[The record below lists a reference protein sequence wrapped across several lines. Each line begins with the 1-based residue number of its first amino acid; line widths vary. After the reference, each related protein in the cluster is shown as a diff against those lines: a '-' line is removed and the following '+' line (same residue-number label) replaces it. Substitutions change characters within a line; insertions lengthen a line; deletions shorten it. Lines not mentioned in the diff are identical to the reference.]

1 MVVKPGTMSRL
12 AGIVVSGAL
21 LMSCSGGGASDA
33 EFMAACRNEGQS
45 AASQLLDKEL
55 GISREEFCKC
65 GAPIAKSSLS
75 SDGYRAMILEM
86 QGKGEE
92 ARNITAKMRE
102 SEQQASLEV
111 LGTMLEKCG
120 RPAK

>member
-1 MVVKPGTMSRL
+1 
-12 AGIVVSGAL
+12 
-21 LMSCSGGGASDA
+21 
-33 EFMAACRNEGQS
+33 
-45 AASQLLDKEL
+45 LLDKEL

-92 ARNITAKMRE
+92 ARTITAKMSE
-102 SEQQASLEV
+102 SEQRASLEV

-120 RPAK
+120 LPAK

>member
-1 MVVKPGTMSRL
+1 MVENPGNMSRL
-12 AGIVVSGAL
+12 ARVVVVGAL
-21 LMSCSGGGASDA
+21 FTACSGGPSDA
-33 EFMAACRNEGQS
+33 EFVAACINEGQA

-55 GISREEFCKC
+55 GVTREAFCTC

-75 SDGYRAMILEM
+75 SDGYRAMILDM
-86 QGKGEE
+86 QGKREE
-92 ARNITAKMRE
+92 ARNITSKMGE

-120 RPAK
+120 GAAK